1 MAASLSRE
9 QVADALTQ
17 AGFTGQDLIHMV
29 AIAGRESGYQP
40 TAHRSDQPKGKLSGD
55 LGLWQINY
63 TNWPIIRDTLGLT
76 SKDQLFDPV
85 TNARAAKVLFDR
97 SGLSPWAAGPGGF
110 DAAGD
115 PLYKTNVGAAQT
127 AVQNYQANPQQYSVS
142 NGLQGSSNG
151 GASNNNGAAQNSEG
165 YETNGGGGETNGG
178 GGAGSNQAVMSEDV
192 LRTNTVADYAPPKV
206 DPAQQNALTSLLE
219 GFGIEYPDAP
229 RATPQLLAFL
239 RGLGMERESIS
250 DQFDL
255 ARETLDETSNKARSD
270 LQVSDQRRRASIGN
284 DAARRGALVSG
295 ATNTTYGR
303 QAENYANTSMN
314 ISNAYARG
322 MSTAETQ
329 RETDTNKLNQQALE
343 SVLNE
348 DTRQQTEDAR
358 NQSTVDAIRAAQEE
372 ADLAWAR
379 QRAAEKARNDAT
391 VGRYNGA

>member
-29 AIAGRESGYQP
+29 GIAGRESGYQP
-40 TAHRSDQPKGKLSGD
+40 SAHRSDQPKSKLSGD

-63 TNWPIIRDTLGLT
+63 TNWPVIRDTLGLT
-76 SKDQLFDPV
+76 SKSQLFDPV

-110 DAAGD
+110 TADGN
-115 PLYKTNVGAAQT
+115 PLYKVNVGAAQQ
-127 AVQNYQANPQQYSVS
+127 AVQNYQSNPQQYSVS
-142 NGLQGSSNG
+142 NGMQGTSNG
-151 GASNNNGAAQNSEG
+151 GASTNGGAAQSED
-165 YETNGGGGETNGG
+165 YQANGGGGTN
-178 GGAGSNQAVMSEDV
+178 NQTIAMSERV
-192 LRTNTVADYAPPKV
+192 ERTNAVADYAAPEV

-239 RGLGMERESIS
+239 RGLGMERENIS

-255 ARETLDETSNKARSD
+255 ARETLDETSNKARND

-295 ATNTTYGR
+295 ATNTTYGK

-314 ISNAYARG
+314 IANAYARG
-322 MSTAETQ
+322 MSSAETQ
-329 RETDTNKLNQQALE
+329 RDTDTNKLNQQALE

-358 NQSTVDAIRAAQEE
+358 NEATVAAIQASQQE
-372 ADLAWAR
+372 ADLAYER
-379 QRAAEKARNDAT
+379 QRAAEKARNDAA

>member
-29 AIAGRESGYQP
+29 GIAGRESGYQP
-40 TAHRSDQPKGKLSGD
+40 AAHRSDQPKSKLSGD

-63 TNWPIIRDTLGLT
+63 TNWPIIKSTLGLT

-110 DAAGD
+110 NAAGD
-115 PLYKTNVGAAQT
+115 PLYKVNVGAAQQ
-127 AVQNYQANPQQYSVS
+127 AVQNYNANPQQYSVS
-142 NGLQGSSNG
+142 NGMQGTSNG
-151 GASNNNGAAQNSEG
+151 GASNNNGAAQTED
-165 YETNGGGGETNGG
+165 YQENGGGNAN
-178 GGAGSNQAVMSEDV
+178 AGSNGAAAMSEEV
-192 LRTNTVADYAPPKV
+192 QRTNAVADYAPPEV

-255 ARETLDETSNKARSD
+255 SRETLDETSNKARND
-270 LQVSDQRRRASIGN
+270 LQVSDQRRRSSIGN

-314 ISNAYARG
+314 IANAYARG

-329 RETDTNKLNQQALE
+329 RDTDTNKLNQQALE

-348 DTRQQTEDAR
+348 DTRQAEETSR
-358 NQSTVDAIRAAQEE
+358 NQATTAAIRASQQE
-372 ADLAWAR
+372 ADLAYQR
-379 QRAAEKARNDAT
+379 QRAAEQARNDAT
-391 VGRYNGA
+391 VGRYQGA

>member
-127 AVQNYQANPQQYSVS
+127 AVQNYQANPQQYSVA
-142 NGLQGSSNG
+142 NGMQGSSNG
-151 GASNNNGAAQNSEG
+151 GASNNNGAAQNDEG
-165 YETNGGGGETNGG
+165 YQTNGG
-178 GGAGSNQAVMSEDV
+178 GGAGSNRTAVMSEKV
-192 LRTNTVADYAPPKV
+192 ERTNTVADYAPPEV

-239 RGLGMERESIS
+239 RGLGMERENIS

-255 ARETLDETSNKARSD
+255 ARETLDETSNKARND
-270 LQVSDQRRRASIGN
+270 LQISDQRRRASIGN

-295 ATNTTYGR
+295 ATNTTYGK

-314 ISNAYARG
+314 IANAYARG
-322 MSTAETQ
+322 MSSAETQ
-329 RETDTNKLNQQALE
+329 RDTDTNKLNQQALE

-358 NQSTVDAIRAAQEE
+358 NEATVAAIQASQQE
-372 ADLAWAR
+372 ADLAYER
-379 QRAAEKARNDAT
+379 QRAAEKARNDAA

>member
-17 AGFTGQDLIHMV
+17 AGFTGQDLVHMV
-29 AIAGRESGYQP
+29 GIAGRESGYQP
-40 TAHRSDQPKGKLSGD
+40 SAHRSDQPKGKLSGD

-63 TNWPIIRDTLGLT
+63 TNWPIIKNTLGLT

-110 DAAGD
+110 NAAGD
-115 PLYKTNVGAAQT
+115 PLYKVNVGAAQT
-127 AVQNYQANPQQYSVS
+127 AVRNYQASPQQYSVS
-142 NGLQGSSNG
+142 NGMQGSSNG

-165 YETNGGGGETNGG
+165 YQANGGGGSGG
-178 GGAGSNQAVMSEDV
+178 NQAKAVMSEEV
-192 LRTNTVADYAPPKV
+192 ARTNTVADYAPPTV

-239 RGLGMERESIS
+239 RGLGMERENIS

-255 ARETLDETSNKARSD
+255 ARETLDETSNKARND

-303 QAENYANTSMN
+303 QAENYANTTMN

-358 NQSTVDAIRAAQEE
+358 NQATTAAIRASQQE
-372 ADLAWAR
+372 ADLAYQR

-391 VGRYNGA
+391 VGRYQGA

>member
-29 AIAGRESGYQP
+29 GIAGRESGYQP
-40 TAHRSDQPKGKLSGD
+40 AAHRSDQPKSALSGD

-63 TNWPIIRDTLGLT
+63 TNWPVIKNALGLT
-76 SKDQLFDPV
+76 SKSQLFDPV

-110 DAAGD
+110 AADGN
-115 PLYKTNVGAAQT
+115 PLYKVNVGAAQQ

-142 NGLQGSSNG
+142 NGMQGTSNG
-151 GASNNNGAAQNSEG
+151 GASNNNGAAQNED
-165 YETNGGGGETNGG
+165 YQANGGGSGN
-178 GGAGSNQAVMSEDV
+178 AGSNGEAAMSEEV
-192 LRTNTVADYAPPKV
+192 KRTNSVADWAPPKV

-219 GFGIEYPDAP
+219 GFGIQYPDAP

-239 RGLGMERESIS
+239 RGLGMEKESIA

-255 ARETLDETSNKARSD
+255 SRETLDETSNKARND
-270 LQVSDQRRRASIGN
+270 LQISDQRRRSSIGN

-303 QAENYANTSMN
+303 QAENYANTSIN
-314 ISNAYARG
+314 IANAYARG

-329 RETDTNKLNQQALE
+329 RDTDTNKLNQQALE

-348 DTRQQTEDAR
+348 DTRQETEDAR
-358 NQSTVDAIRAAQEE
+358 NQATVDAIRASQQE
-372 ADLAWAR
+372 ADLAYQR